1 VGVVSLLTL
10 EGSWPVMII
19 GIAAS
24 VVIYFRIKDV
34 PVRPSIQ
41 TDNSLGQS
49 WRAMRHVLLP
59 LTGIMLGRGFMAGAL
74 TSFLPTLLKSEGQS
88 LWLGGMALALLE
100 FAGAVGALSSGTL
113 SDRLGRRRVLF
124 VAMTTAPLL
133 MLVFSFTS
141 GWLMLPLL
149 VLMGVTAFST
159 APVVLAMIQDH
170 AGDHPATA
178 NGLYMGISFVINAML
193 PLLIGQLADM
203 VGLRTA
209 FSWSAIV
216 ALTSL
221 PIIYFLPQDE

>member
-1 VGVVSLLTL
+1 
-10 EGSWPVMII
+10 MII
-19 GIAAS
+19 GITAS

-74 TSFLPTLLKSEGQS
+74 TSFLPTLIKSEGQS
-88 LWLGGMALALLE
+88 LWFGGMALALLE

-133 MLVFSFTS
+133 MLVFSVTR
-141 GWLMLPLL
+141 GWLMVPLL
-149 VLMGVTAFST
+149 VLMGLTAFST

-193 PLLIGQLADM
+193 PLVVGWLADM

-209 FSWSAIV
+209 FSWSAV
-216 ALTSL
+216 MALTSL
-221 PIIYFLPQDE
+221 PIIYFLPRDA